1 MKRKNK
7 LALALSTVAF
17 SCCALASG
25 LAIGKTLQTQA
36 DETTFV
42 GFEYDF
48 KDDSIKSNLTAKVGQ
63 VSTWTVDTTGDGY
76 FKNGTGSWAE
86 LYLTGNEI
94 PMSTGNQ
101 MTVIE
106 IDYTY
111 ETEQSNYFNIG
122 LISKD
127 SYTAESLTDCLMVNM
142 QPSHT
147 KLMKGY
153 KIGAF
158 SGSEQARI
166 DKIYTGTHTLTITLH
181 NGNATFM
188 FDGEVPSSQNSYSFE
203 NNAVTGDSFYLN
215 FSIATGGFAFDNI
228 KVYQEIVD
236 PEADE
241 IRTSTKSFDGLE
253 EKTLATVNADMLTV
267 NDEAKTVGA
276 NKRLLESNVPDLTGT
291 KYFAI
296 DAKNTAGAE
305 TGLAIELTQGKNT
318 GNYGHWWT
326 AGEYL
331 PYYLQDST
339 GVQEGYLLPY
349 ESSYSNRAYAR
360 VPAGFDGKVII
371 PVNSF
376 EVMTWSV
383 NSSKVSEHTQDANA
397 MDLTQIGWFDIYG
410 KPLTATSTGLT
421 VGTLSV
427 LGEDFA
433 DVASATV
440 ASTERAIAQIGTV
453 TLASESQIA
462 YARARYDGLSE
473 GDKASVSNL
482 ATLTAAEATLGG
494 LKNASS
500 ALVTNGKD
508 FTGTEGVAFSE
519 PFASAPVTVAAWIK
533 VGREI
538 SDNTHVGTVVGNMA
552 RGQIGSYVFDANN
565 TFSMEVTTN
574 GNPKFEWRVSRTNK
588 VSFVVENVDVR
599 TGSWVHLAFVRNVA
613 ARQIECYVNGT
624 LVGIQGGLRK
634 DFIDEIAMIKPAIIG
649 SDYTNDD
656 VIARGYTPD
665 FNGLIANVR
674 VYDTL
679 LDESAL
685 ALDLADNYSK
695 ANLLGGVDFMSG
707 EANEYYNKAGEN
719 AVDYFGWK
727 AIDESELW
735 ATEGEYTIAIQ
746 GDTQMYLSMAKD
758 SNGNTIYGDGSSVNS
773 NYDKTSNLMYKNNT
787 WLVNNK
793 NNLNLQFLTHV
804 GDLTDFMNYDAWAT
818 KGVAEMNLG
827 LEYMDILT
835 DGGVQ
840 WSMARGNHDGGA
852 TADRLAAWDNA
863 YSYTEYGTNVAGYQG
878 SEANMRN
885 VYYTFTAGETEY
897 MVFVLDYEPTTAALE
912 WAKSVID
919 ANQDKQVIITTHVFM
934 NGKGELITSKMS
946 GENSG
951 KDIWDKLV
959 SKCPNIVMVLCG
971 HSDPVDVVRQ
981 PLVNDYGNTVWS
993 LVVDESTLNFSGN
1006 RQVGV
1011 LALMKFSA
1019 DGKNVAFNF
1028 YSPSEGKLFRSINQF
1043 DIELDLSFFESQ
1055 DNALELDFSET
1066 SHGSYF
1072 TRGGSSNGNFTVQ
1085 NGALY
1090 PAVNW
1095 AVGVYNKPISEKG
1108 TYKISLDFYIEEQ
1121 KNFFIGLVD
1130 GISSLGTTHNL
1141 CFAYLGANK
1150 NSYIYNNRLGSGT
1163 HLKTIGT
1170 DCADS
1175 TIRNMVIDIVD
1186 GVVTFTID
1194 GSKIGTYDK
1203 MVGAGQMYLAF
1214 HSEVT
1219 TAYVDNLKV
1228 EYTPAAVDGKVI
1240 YDNYGDV
1247 AITTDGYFS
1256 GALPTLTKSGHVFV
1270 GYSIDG
1276 ALYPAGYELDTA
1288 EGKAVIAVF
1297 TKYAMVNGGSVKAVS
1312 GAYGI
1317 RFSAYVDNE
1326 SKSYLTGATF
1336 GSIMAHTDSFT
1347 DGFEYSKMTMEN
1359 LSVYDMRS
1367 MAATN
1372 FASSDKYTYFH
1383 TVIDK
1388 VSDVTREF
1396 ACRGYVTVTYADG
1409 SSKTFYATVSDNRR
1423 TIKQIAQRAYDDIA
1437 TVKNGDYCNEVL
1449 GGYSILT
1456 QAQRNTLEAIINK

>member
-48 KDDSIKSNLTAKVGQ
+48 KDDSILSNITNANSGTA
-63 VSTWTVDTTGDGY
+63 WTVDTEGNGY
-76 FKNGTGSWAE
+76 YKNGTGSWGE
-86 LYLTGNEI
+86 FYLTGNEI
-94 PMSTGNQ
+94 PMSTGDK
-101 MTVIE
+101 MTVID
-106 IDYTY
+106 IDFTY
-111 ETEQSNYFNIG
+111 EATSGTHFNIG
-122 LISKD
+122 IIPTTSYEKSSAQDKNTD
-127 SYTAESLTDCLMVNM
+127 SLNFGMNVSSQATFLRRGRVGNFNASWLARNATIL
-142 QPSHT
+142 
-147 KLMKGY
+147 
-153 KIGAF
+153 
-158 SGSEQARI
+158 SGE
-166 DKIYTGTHTLTITLH
+166 HTLTITLR
-181 NGNATFM
+181 NGNAAFMVDGNVLSSTDSNTF
-188 FDGEVPSSQNSYSFE
+188 DS
-203 NNAVTGDSFYLN
+203 NAVTGDSFYLD
-215 FSIATGGFAFDNI
+215 FCIPSGPFAFDNI

-236 PEADE
+236 PSVEE
-241 IRTSTKSFDGLE
+241 IRSSTKSFDGLE
-253 EKTLATVNADMLTV
+253 EKTLATVNTDILGVAS
-267 NDEAKTVGA
+267 
-276 NKRLLESNVPDLTGT
+276 KRLLEGNVPDLTGA
-291 KYFAI
+291 KYFAVA
-296 DAKNTAGAE
+296 AKNTAGAE
-305 TGLAIELTQGKNT
+305 TGLALELTQGKNT

-331 PYYLQDST
+331 PYYLVDST

-349 ESSYSNRAYAR
+349 ESSISNRAYAR
-360 VPAGFDGKVII
+360 VPADFDGKVII

-440 ASTERAIAQIGTV
+440 ANAERAIAQIGTV

-519 PFASAPVTVAAWIK
+519 PFASAPVTLSAWIK
-533 VGREI
+533 VDREI

-624 LVGIQGGLRK
+624 LVGVQGGLRK
-634 DFIDEIAMIKPAIIG
+634 DFIDDIVMVKPAIIG

-665 FNGLIANVR
+665 FHGSIANVR
-674 VYDTL
+674 AYDTI

-758 SNGNTIYGDGSSVNS
+758 GEGDTIYVEGSSEINP

-863 YSYTEYGTNVAGYQG
+863 YSYTKYGTNVAGYQG

-912 WAKSVID
+912 WAKEVID

-971 HSDPVDVVRQ
+971 HSDPVDIVRQ
-981 PLVNDYGNTVWS
+981 PLVGDYGNTVWS
-993 LVVDESTLNFSGN
+993 VVVDESTLNFSGN

-1019 DGKNVAFNF
+1019 DGRNVSFSY
-1028 YSPSEGKLFRSINQF
+1028 YSPSEGKLYRSINQF
-1043 DIELDLSFFESQ
+1043 EIELDLSFFDSQ
-1055 DNALELDFSET
+1055 DNVLELDFSET

-1072 TRGGSSNGNFTVQ
+1072 INQSGSGNFTVS
-1085 NGALY
+1085 NDALY
-1090 PAVNW
+1090 PAANW
-1095 AVGVYNKPISEKG
+1095 ALSFYNKPLSVKG
-1108 TYKISLDFYIEEQ
+1108 TYKITLDFYIAEN
-1121 KNFFIGLVD
+1121 KDFFIGLTD
-1130 GISSLGTTHNL
+1130 SKSASSAKYNL
-1141 CFAYLGANK
+1141 CFAYLGNNK
-1150 NSYIYNNRLGSGT
+1150 NSYIYNNRFGSGT
-1163 HLKTIGT
+1163 WLKTIGT
-1170 DCADS
+1170 DYVD
-1175 TIRNMVIDIVD
+1175 TKVHNMVIDIVD

-1194 GSKIGTYDK
+1194 GSKIDTYDK
-1203 MVGAGQMYLAF
+1203 MVGAEQIYLGF
-1214 HSEVT
+1214 HSAVT
-1219 TAYVDNLKV
+1219 TSYVDNLKV

-1247 AITTDGYFS
+1247 ALTTDGYFS
-1256 GALPTLTKSGHVFV
+1256 GELPTLTKSGHVFV

-1336 GSIMAHTDSFT
+1336 GSIMAHTEKFT
-1347 DGFEYSKMTMEN
+1347 DGFEYSKMTMEK
-1359 LSVYDMRS
+1359 LSAYDMRAG
-1367 MAATN
+1367 AATN
-1372 FASSDKYTYFH
+1372 FVVGDTYTYFH

-1437 TVKNGDYCNEVL
+1437 TVKNGDYCNAVS